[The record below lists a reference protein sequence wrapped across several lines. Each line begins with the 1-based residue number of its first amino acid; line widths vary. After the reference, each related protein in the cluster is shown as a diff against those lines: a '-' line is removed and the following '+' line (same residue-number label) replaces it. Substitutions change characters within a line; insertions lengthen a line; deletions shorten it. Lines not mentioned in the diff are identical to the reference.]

1 MLTAHGVPQKGAT
14 EILSYVENSH
24 YQLACQKHFE
34 ITHAV
39 SSSDNTNLE
48 QFAISLP
55 LPPSH
60 THTHTQIPSASFSLE
75 HPVQYFIESRKVRG
89 GLVDSGA
96 AAVKQ
101 EGAQQQQQPQHP
113 PPSSTSPTSSAAGPA
128 QTAGTPSD
136 NQANRMAEFG
146 DVSEQDLVDF
156 DDEDDAIMDCNN

>member
-1 MLTAHGVPQKGAT
+1 MLTSHGVPQKGAT

-55 LPPSH
+55 
-60 THTHTQIPSASFSLE
+60 HTHTQIPSTNFSLE
-75 HPVQYFIESRKVRG
+75 HPVQYFIESRSIRG
-89 GLVDSGA
+89 GLVDPGA

-101 EGAQQQQQPQHP
+101 EGADQQQQQPQHP
-113 PPSSTSPTSSAAGPA
+113 PPSSTSPTSSAAGPE
-128 QTAGTPSD
+128 QTTGPPSD
-136 NQANRMAEFG
+136 NQANGMAEFG